1 MTLLLSA
8 LPGNEALTEGLA
20 SHLDAE
26 IAPLEVRSFPD
37 GELYIRHLGEISG
50 RELAIVCTLDRP
62 NEKLIG
68 AYLSAASARELGV
81 HRIGL
86 IAPYLS
92 YMRQDKRFKPGEAIS
107 SRHVANLLSS
117 AFDWLV
123 TVDPH
128 LHRYKDLQEVY
139 TVPTQIANAA
149 PLLSKWIGEN
159 VTQPMIIG
167 PDSESQQW
175 VAAVAVAC
183 GAPYTVMEK
192 TRRGDRDVEVTFRD
206 LNSIAGRTPVLVDD
220 IISTGRTMAQAA
232 RALKRH
238 GSSATIC
245 LAIHGVF
252 AGDAYELLA
261 AEGAKIVTCNTV
273 QHPSNRIDLT
283 DRIAEAVA
291 AIREDAKNTDRR

>member
-1 MTLLLSA
+1 MTLLISA
-8 LPGNEALTEGLA
+8 LPGNEALTQGLA
-20 SHLDAE
+20 RHLNAD
-26 IAPLEVRSFPD
+26 IAPLEMRNFPD
-37 GELYIRHLGEISG
+37 GEFYIRNLREIDG

-68 AYLSAASARELGV
+68 AYLAAASARELGARRV
-81 HRIGL
+81 GL

-107 SRHVANLLSS
+107 SRHVARLLSS
-117 AFDWLV
+117 TFDWLV

-128 LHRYKDLQEVY
+128 LHRYKDLQEIY
-139 TVPTQIANAA
+139 TVPTRVANAA
-149 PLLSKWIGEN
+149 SLLSRWITEN
-159 VTQPMIIG
+159 IAQPVIIG

-175 VAAVAVAC
+175 VSAVAAAS

-206 LNSIAGRTPVLVDD
+206 VASITGRTPVLVDD

-238 GSSATIC
+238 GLSATIC

-252 AGDAYELLA
+252 TGDAYELLA
-261 AEGAKIVTCNTV
+261 AEGATVVTCNTV

-291 AIREDAKNTDRR
+291 AVRAGAESTARC

>member
-1 MTLLLSA
+1 MPLLISA
-8 LPGNEALTEGLA
+8 LPGNEALAEGLA
-20 SHLDAE
+20 RHLDAE
-26 IAPLEVRSFPD
+26 VVPLELRSFPD
-37 GELYIRHLGEISG
+37 GELYIRHLGEIDG
-50 RELAIVCTLDRP
+50 RDLAIVCTLDRP

-68 AYLSAASARELGV
+68 AYLASASARELGTR
-81 HRIGL
+81 RIGL

-117 AFDWLV
+117 AFDWVV

-128 LHRYKDLQEVY
+128 LHRYKNLREIY
-139 TVPTQIANAA
+139 TVPTQTANAA

-159 VTQPMIIG
+159 VRQPVIIG

-175 VAAVAVAC
+175 VAAVAVAS

-192 TRRGDRDVEVTFRD
+192 TRRGDRDVEITFRD
-206 LNSIAGRTPVLVDD
+206 IGSITGRTPVLVDD

-232 RALKRH
+232 RALKKH
-238 GSSATIC
+238 GSSATTC

-261 AEGAKIVTCNTV
+261 AEGATIVTCNTI

-291 AIREDAKNTDRR
+291 AVREGVESNARR

>member
-1 MTLLLSA
+1 MKLLISA
-8 LPGNEALTEGLA
+8 LPGNEALAEGLA
-20 SHLDAE
+20 RHLNAD
-26 IAPLEVRSFPD
+26 IALLETRSFPD
-37 GELYIRHLGEISG
+37 GELYIRHLREIDG
-50 RELAIVCTLDRP
+50 QELAIVCTLDRP

-68 AYLSAASARELGV
+68 AYLAAASARELGAR
-81 HRIGL
+81 RIGL

-92 YMRQDKRFKPGEAIS
+92 YMRQDKRFNPGEAIS
-107 SRHVANLLSS
+107 SRHVASLLSS

-128 LHRYKDLQEVY
+128 LHRYKDLQEIY
-139 TVPTQIANAA
+139 TMPTQAAHAA
-149 PLLSKWIGEN
+149 PLLSKWIKEN
-159 VTQPMIIG
+159 VSQPVIIG

-175 VAAVAVAC
+175 VSAVAAAC

-192 TRRGDRDVEVTFRD
+192 TRRGDRDVEVIFRD

-238 GSSATIC
+238 GLPATIC

-252 AGDAYELLA
+252 VGDAYELLA
-261 AEGAKIVTCNTV
+261 AEGATVVTCNTV

-283 DRIAEAVA
+283 DQIAQAVIAARAEAESA
-291 AIREDAKNTDRR
+291 AR

>member
-1 MTLLLSA
+1 MTLLISA
-8 LPGNEALTEGLA
+8 LPGNEALTEGIA
-20 SHLDAE
+20 RHLDAE
-26 IAPLEVRSFPD
+26 IAPLELRSFPD
-37 GELYIRHLGEISG
+37 GELYIRHLGEIDG

-68 AYLSAASARELGV
+68 AYLAAASARELGAR
-81 HRIGL
+81 RIGL

-107 SRHVANLLSS
+107 SRHVAKLLSS
-117 AFDWLV
+117 SFDWLV

-128 LHRYKDLQEVY
+128 LHRYKDLRVIY
-139 TVPTQIANAA
+139 TVPTQTANAA
-149 PLLSKWIGEN
+149 PFLSKWIGEN
-159 VTQPMIIG
+159 VAQPVIIG

-175 VAAVAVAC
+175 VAAVAAAC

-192 TRRGDRDVEVTFRD
+192 TRRGDRDVEIAFRD
-206 LNSIAGRTPVLVDD
+206 VDSIAGRAPVLVDD

-238 GSSATIC
+238 SHSATIC

-261 AEGAKIVTCNTV
+261 AEGATVVTCNTV

-283 DRIAEAVA
+283 DRISEAVA
-291 AIREDAKNTDRR
+291 AVRAGPESTAHG